1 MSIEINE
8 TEANALSLD
17 DILAEAASK
26 ASANTSGKVTVTA
39 ETLSDTR
46 TELEKLRAQIA
57 ELESRARNV
66 GNVQRRSG
74 VSTQAKPAE
83 IDLTQRQNSW
93 FVRSEGKPAFET
105 MAEGMERYGLDFEV
119 ETRKSAFW
127 SYELTDDA
135 GEKIAGWKEAS
146 NSFKVVRTDNE
157 AILRDNATSVL
168 VPVQNHEILSIADAL
183 VKEFGMRWETMGM
196 FSGGKTAYASL
207 SFGKY
212 SIGKD
217 NEHEQFFNTAWSHSG
232 KYAAQFGLGDFRI
245 VCRNTLAAWVG
256 MAYDKESEA
265 SQTRTKVKQTLNVGD
280 RLSIIRQE
288 LLRSAKEKNSLKDAL
303 KVLATRKFSE
313 TMAKE
318 LLHKAFGIDDAKFAD
333 AKRKNAEN
341 QAALLDKILL
351 ENKSQVSDDL
361 RMTGYDI
368 MQAVTFKNTHFPSTR
383 DTLTEG
389 KEENAALLD
398 DVIFRAQFE
407 GKAQKTSENAL
418 QMLLKNNDYS
428 TIIVP
433 EVVYA

>member
-135 GEKIAGWKEAS
+135 
-146 NSFKVVRTDNE
+146 
-157 AILRDNATSVL
+157 
-168 VPVQNHEILSIADAL
+168 
-183 VKEFGMRWETMGM
+183 
-196 FSGGKTAYASL
+196 
-207 SFGKY
+207 
-212 SIGKD
+212 
-217 NEHEQFFNTAWSHSG
+217 
-232 KYAAQFGLGDFRI
+232 
-245 VCRNTLAAWVG
+245 C
-256 MAYDKESEA
+256 
-265 SQTRTKVKQTLNVGD
+265 
-280 RLSIIRQE
+280 
-288 LLRSAKEKNSLKDAL
+288 
-303 KVLATRKFSE
+303 
-313 TMAKE
+313 
-318 LLHKAFGIDDAKFAD
+318 
-333 AKRKNAEN
+333 
-341 QAALLDKILL
+341 
-351 ENKSQVSDDL
+351 
-361 RMTGYDI
+361 
-368 MQAVTFKNTHFPSTR
+368 
-383 DTLTEG
+383 
-389 KEENAALLD
+389 
-398 DVIFRAQFE
+398 
-407 GKAQKTSENAL
+407 
-418 QMLLKNNDYS
+418 
-428 TIIVP
+428 
-433 EVVYA
+433 